1 MSENKTKEADDNDKG
16 KSYYSHGKGE
26 NKSLRLF

>member
-16 KSYYSHGKGE
+16 KNLITPMVRERGE
-26 NKSLRLF
+26 DE